1 MDWLALAFQ
10 HIQEVFKMAF
20 KVDMSPLERSSMRI
34 GSSLMDI
41 GNKVGGA
48 IQRSGQQAQQGEAEE
63 LMRKALSG
71 DPEAFK
77 ELMVK
82 SPQGAMQ
89 AAEYIQ
95 SQQAGRQQ
103 QDDQFKTQ
111 IAQDTAGFIEQLHLA
126 PPEQQ
131 ESMFNAAIDDPRFDI
146 DEEDRNSFM
155 DINARKAI
163 IGQVKGKE
171 YADSFFGGNQ
181 SAEKSLPAEA
191 VAFNDLIK
199 DMTPKQQKTAKL
211 VKAGLKG
218 RAVTNAELTAIGS
231 GEIKDYSDY
240 KIKQKQAE
248 KFAELSGSS
257 RAKAIDAGIDKISKI
272 DLGLSNID
280 AAITAVNE
288 GAGTGA
294 IEKMFP
300 SITAASVALDNIQ
313 GKMALDVIG
322 AVTFGALSQG
332 ELDLARNVALPTGL
346 DGPELIKHLKDKK
359 VAQQKLRDYYNEQ
372 IQFLDQGGTVAGFMR
387 QKERGSSEQAN
398 KQKAP
403 NGALQALADNP
414 DLAEQFKAKYGY
426 LPEGG

>member
-1 MDWLALAFQ
+1 MGFQ
-10 HIQEVFKMAF
+10 
-20 KVDMSPLERSSMRI
+20 VDMSPLERSSMRI
-34 GSSLMDI
+34 GSSLVDI
-41 GNKVGGA
+41 GKSVGGA
-48 IQRSGQQAQQGEAEE
+48 IQRSGQQAQQGEAED
-63 LMRKALSG
+63 LMRRALGG

-77 ELMVK
+77 ELTVK
-82 SPQGAMQ
+82 SPQAAMQ
-89 AAEYIQ
+89 AAEYLQ
-95 SQQAGRQQ
+95 SQQAGQQQ

-111 IAQDTAGFIEQLHLA
+111 IAQDTAGFVEQMHLA

-131 ESMFNAAIDDPRFDI
+131 EQMFNAAIDDPRFDI

-163 IGQVKGKE
+163 VGQVKGKE
-171 YADSFFGGNQ
+171 YADNFFGGD
-181 SAEKSLPAEA
+181 KRGGDSLPAEA

-199 DMTPKQQKTAKL
+199 DMSPKQQKTAKL

-231 GEIKDYSDY
+231 GEIEDYSDY

-280 AAITAVNE
+280 AAIKAVND

-346 DGPELIKHLKDKK
+346 DGPELIKHLQDKK
-359 VAQQKLRDYYNEQ
+359 AAQQKLRNYYNDQ

-387 QKERGSSEQAN
+387 QKERGSKEQTN
-398 KQKAP
+398 KQQAP
-403 NGALQALADNP
+403 EGALQALSDNP
-414 DLAEQFKAKYGY
+414 DLADQFKAKYGY

>member
-1 MDWLALAFQ
+1 MDAEKLKQ
-10 HIQEVFKMAF
+10 NQDTIQKLYRVQ
-20 KVDMSPLERSSMRI
+20 
-34 GSSLMDI
+34 SLP
-41 GNKVGGA
+41 
-48 IQRSGQQAQQGEAEE
+48 EAERAIEYQNIIDNPLDDFDETDLPYMSDPNALNAKAVE
-63 LMRKALSG
+63 L
-71 DPEAFK
+71 F
-77 ELMVK
+77 
-82 SPQGAMQ
+82 GA
-89 AAEYIQ
+89 
-95 SQQAGRQQ
+95 
-103 QDDQFKTQ
+103 
-111 IAQDTAGFIEQLHLA
+111 DTA
-126 PPEQQ
+126 
-131 ESMFNAAIDDPRFDI
+131 
-146 DEEDRNSFM
+146 
-155 DINARKAI
+155 KAM
-163 IGQVKGKE
+163 
-171 YADSFFGGNQ
+171 FGGT
-181 SAEKSLPAEA
+181 SGGAEKSLPAEA

-280 AAITAVNE
+280 AAIKAVND

-346 DGPELIKHLKDKK
+346 DGPELIKHLQDKK

-387 QKERGSSEQAN
+387 QKERGDPN
-398 KQKAP
+398 VQKETS
-403 NGALQALADNP
+403 NQDTQALEWAKANP
-414 DLAEQFKAKYGY
+414 DDPRSAAIMQKLQ
-426 LPEGG
+426 GGK